1 MEIGDPEISRSELE
15 QKLRD
20 ALEKIQSVELRAND
34 VIQGFLLRPPTVAI
48 GRERFCACCGMHW
61 HCKPPMYLGPGAVHE
76 TDCPFGLALKF
87 VKERDALIAA
97 TKKLP

>member
-34 VIQGFLLRPPTVAI
+34 VIAAMLAQPPIVFI
-48 GRERFCACCGMHW
+48 GRERFCGYCGTPWTCEAWATLKAGTIH
-61 HCKPPMYLGPGAVHE
+61 KPS
-76 TDCPFGLALKF
+76 CPLRLAQQF
-87 VKERDALIAA
+87 VAERDALIAA